1 MIYGV
6 PQSKRSKIT
15 GRVKMIKL
23 EAESG
28 AEELFL
34 TKLEE
39 YLDSGKNIAIMV
51 SDEKTSHRLDFDRS
65 E

>member
-1 MIYGV
+1 
-6 PQSKRSKIT
+6 
-15 GRVKMIKL
+15 MIKL

>member
-1 MIYGV
+1 MNYGV
-6 PQSKRSKIT
+6 PQSRRSKLT
-15 GRVKMIKL
+15 GRVKMIEL
-23 EAESG
+23 EAEFG

-39 YLDSGKNIAIMV
+39 YLDSGKNIAIIV
-51 SDEKTSHRLDFDRS
+51 SDKKTSHRLDFDRS